1 MISFRYHLVSI
12 VAVFLALGLG
22 VLMGTTVLDQGIVSQ
37 LERQTGQLQEDLGEF
52 RTQVDDLQAEIQ
64 RLDQFGV
71 DIMPLLISGRLGGT
85 EVVLVTHEDVD
96 DSAVAEVVRALDLAG
111 ADITAALSVDS
122 RVSSSDRSTREDL
135 AEILGV
141 APSTPSAQAEQ
152 AALALARR
160 LADGAG
166 DSSDDLIG
174 QLLSAGFVVSLPPA
188 ISVADL
194 PRIGG
199 GDQAVVV
206 LAGGEGAP
214 PLDLGSFM
222 IPLVEELVN
231 LDVPVAAVESATS
244 RYRFVSLLRTDSAVA
259 GSNDLVTVDDV
270 GEPPGEVALVW
281 GLDDL
286 LDLGRGGHYGFK
298 EGATSLVPAP

>member
-37 LERQTGQLQEDLGEF
+37 LERQTDQLQEDLGEF
-52 RTQVDDLQAEIQ
+52 RSQVDDLQAEIQ
-64 RLDQFGV
+64 RLDRFGV
-71 DIMPLLISGRLGGT
+71 DILPLLINGRLGGT

-96 DSAVAEVVRALDLAG
+96 DGAVADAVRALDLSG
-111 ADITAALSVDS
+111 ADVTAALSVDS
-122 RVSSSDRSTREDL
+122 RISSEDRSVREEL

-141 APSTPSAQAEQ
+141 APATPSAQAEQ

-160 LADGAG
+160 LADGPVATQ
-166 DSSDDLIG
+166 DDLIG
-174 QLLSAGFVVSLPPA
+174 ELLSAGFVVSLPPA

-194 PRIGG
+194 PDIGG
-199 GDQAVVV
+199 GDQVVVV
-206 LAGGEGAP
+206 LAGGQAEPA
-214 PLDLGSFM
+214 LDLGSFM

-231 LDVPVAAVESATS
+231 LEVPVAAVESATS
-244 RYRFVSLLRTDSAVA
+244 RYRFVPLLRTDSAVA
-259 GSNDLVTVDDV
+259 GSTELVTVDDV
-270 GEPPGEVALVW
+270 GEVPGGVALVW

-286 LDLGRGGHYGFK
+286 LDLGRGGHFGFK